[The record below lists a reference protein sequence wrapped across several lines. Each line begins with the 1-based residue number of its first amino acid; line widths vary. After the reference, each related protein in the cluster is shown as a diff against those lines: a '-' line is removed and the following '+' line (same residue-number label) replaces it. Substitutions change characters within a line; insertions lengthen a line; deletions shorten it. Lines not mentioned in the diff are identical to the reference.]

1 MTATRI
7 EHELED
13 FLVAAKSMAL
23 NGGYELE
30 IINQKNIIRTLS
42 DIISQISF
50 KYDLWTILPKIEV
63 IVDHNLLFHFYQ
75 QIDVYDGNPNALYH
89 FGDFVQYYGEEETN
103 VGEGKLLLEIKL
115 TAEFTES
122 LIFMSSYDEEEAL
135 SPIKDILK
143 ETDIIVNFD
152 VSEGRIY
159 IEVPIEVEVKKYFI
173 WGGKNG
179 KHDEERKGV

>member
-1 MTATRI
+1 MITSGYI
-7 EHELED
+7 ECELED

-23 NGGYELE
+23 NSGYELE

-50 KYDLWTILPKIEV
+50 KYGIWTITPRIDV
-63 IVDHNLLFHFYQ
+63 ILEDELLFYFYPY
-75 QIDVYDGNPNALYH
+75 IKILDGNLDTIYQH
-89 FGDFVQYYGEEETN
+89 YDFVPFYGEEYVN
-103 VGEGKLLLEIKL
+103 VGEGQISIEVTLS
-115 TAEFTES
+115 AEFAES
-122 LIFMSSYDEEEAL
+122 LIFMSSYDKEEAL
-135 SPIKDILK
+135 RPIKDILE

-173 WGGKNG
+173 
-179 KHDEERKGV
+179 